1 MSPKVVDEPGFTV
14 IRFAART
21 RNAKE
26 MTSEAILP
34 KQWARFMQ
42 EDLLARVPCSIRY
55 GQHCS
60 FCRATAIPDPKQ
72 HLAGSGNFVRRVKL
86 AKATLRDPAIERR
99 IAGLSGWPE
108 SQSIIAKLD
117 AC

>member
-21 RNAKE
+21 SNAKE
-26 MTSEAILP
+26 MTSAAILP

-55 GQHCS
+55 G
-60 FCRATAIPDPKQ
+60 
-72 HLAGSGNFVRRVKL
+72 
-86 AKATLRDPAIERR
+86 
-99 IAGLSGWPE
+99 
-108 SQSIIAKLD
+108 
-117 AC
+117 